1 MKFWPLLLANLG
13 RHKRRT
19 LLSMASVAVRM
30 GNTATISRLAANA
43 VQVNIGMRM

>member
-19 LLSMASVAVRM
+19 FLTMASVALDVR
-30 GNTATISRLAANA
+30 NP
-43 VQVNIGMRM
+43 